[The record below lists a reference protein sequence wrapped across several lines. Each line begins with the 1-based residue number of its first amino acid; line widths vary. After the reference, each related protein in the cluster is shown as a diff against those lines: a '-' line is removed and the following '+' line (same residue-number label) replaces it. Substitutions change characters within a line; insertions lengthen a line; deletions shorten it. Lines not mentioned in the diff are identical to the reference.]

1 MHKASLVGVVVVVV
15 AVLGPSR
22 NADARGG
29 AMLVPPLRLEA
40 GTIFPIVG
48 GDAVEPGTELLI
60 GAHWSAITW
69 RPTRFDIGIGYIG
82 SKRPLLRGLRSSIER
97 ATQPRP
103 IDDTFSLNGA
113 YLSFG
118 RTLVNQKHFRTWIEA
133 RGELLKSSVDAR
145 PFSVVGGAVRFAAEI
160 FSSGVGGHSDH
171 NSLALFAGTVSVG
184 VYVEASHRDIP
195 LELGPTGL
203 AGGISIRIP
212 FLLAVAG

>member
-1 MHKASLVGVVVVVV
+1 MHRASLLGVVVVVGCL
-15 AVLGPSR
+15 LGLER
-22 NADARGG
+22 GAAAKGG
-29 AMLVPPLRLEA
+29 AMLVPPMRVEA

-82 SKRPLLRGLRSSIER
+82 SKRPLVRGLRGSIER

-103 IDDTFSLNGA
+103 IDDTFSMNGA
-113 YLSFG
+113 YLSLGKTF
-118 RTLVNQKHFRTWIEA
+118 VNQKNFRTWVEA
-133 RGELLKSSVDAR
+133 RGELLKSSIDAR

-171 NSLALFAGTVSVG
+171 NSMAIFAGTVSVG
-184 VYVEASHRDIP
+184 VYLEASHRDIP